1 MYKCKEDNFY
11 LNLPSLNYP
20 PNVTAVC
27 STKQLFKG
35 VLPFWKIDGISF
47 PTKGGPLC
55 ITSLECSSEPPFTSS
70 KVLTSDWNQKN
81 NQSGTV
87 IKYFCHMDGARGLA
101 IFNTTND
108 NALVQEALE
117 GDIHVFLYRSEIK
130 KKLIKLRVQSNEKI
144 YIFLSGLSQKLSNKS
159 FCLEVDKGILKMF
172 LFMEFWFKPISE
184 KLIPYPINNTY
195 ELWLSITTHN
205 SLYIGSWKQNGEMTV
220 YTLLHL
226 DNLNQLNNIG
236 FSSFAHATWEVQ
248 NGRYTVCLNSK

>member
-1 MYKCKEDNFY
+1 
-11 LNLPSLNYP
+11 
-20 PNVTAVC
+20 
-27 STKQLFKG
+27 
-35 VLPFWKIDGISF
+35 
-47 PTKGGPLC
+47 
-55 ITSLECSSEPPFTSS
+55 
-70 KVLTSDWNQKN
+70 
-81 NQSGTV
+81 
-87 IKYFCHMDGARGLA
+87 MDGARGLA

-159 FCLEVDKGILKMF
+159 FCLEVYKGILKMS

-220 YTLLHL
+220 YTLLHF

-236 FSSFAHATWEVQ
+236 FSSFAHANWEVQ
-248 NGRYTVCLNSK
+248 NGRYTVCSKSI